1 MVQLF
6 LLIVLILVIWLSF
19 YFSSS
24 ERNVGIYIFD
34 ESGCKIAT
42 VSFCR
47 VPTRRLTAWD
57 SMVIPWREISG
68 YSIMERKD
76 SRGCVSFLG
85 ELPIYG

>member
-6 LLIVLILVIWLSF
+6 LLIVLILVILLSF